1 MFSPVRALFG
11 GGRLWR
17 PEPIC
22 IVGSIAITVIAF
34 AVVTLIRALPTG
46 RAMRDFVGIL
56 DGAYKISQ
64 GLIPH
69 VDFAVP
75 HGAWPL
81 YQAIPVL
88 YLLHRVQPLALYQ
101 FIGWLSILPAAI
113 PIAMRQ
119 SDSWRAVAVLAFVAL
134 ATLIPCTNDYNYD
147 GELSYHAAY
156 NRLGT
161 AFLFLTLVWVLKPV
175 RPSWRQALL
184 VAYMLFMLLATK
196 ITFFVAGL
204 VVLVVYGA
212 LTPFIRSVLWRS
224 VLILAGTLL
233 AIEST
238 TGMVSAYL
246 HDIRA
251 MAATN
256 QGGAVRFALNTAVRY
271 LAALLA
277 AAALLVAVLPS
288 AKAIKVRNS
297 GLTFLRRPL
306 ALGRLYRA
314 PILIVLVVILTVIV
328 ESQNTGSLGF
338 ALLAALPI
346 GALPLAR
353 RSPAFGLAAI
363 VAVSITAVSPW
374 ISNVVF
380 RSLSVITAQLP
391 RGFKDAAVERVIPL
405 TVTVPHTSAIAV
417 DYADIWQAE
426 ADPDNHLSLGTA
438 WLEIAASADSAYFV
452 AQVRLIDEA
461 ITVAQR
467 MNLVSASAHTMTI
480 GDVDYFTRVLGT
492 RSAEGIALWHN
503 QRTFVRPST
512 DKVRAYLRDVDL
524 AFAPHCAQ
532 TEGDVYIVE
541 SFVPALRIDFDRH
554 PLTKCWDAWLRR
566 R

>member
-1 MFSPVRALFG
+1 LFNPVRALYG

-17 PEPIC
+17 PEPIA
-22 IVGSIAITVIAF
+22 IVGSISITVIAF
-34 AVVTLIRALPTG
+34 AVATLIHALPTG
-46 RAMRDFVGIL
+46 RDMRDFVGIL
-56 DGAYKISQ
+56 DGANKISQ

-88 YLLHRVQPLALYQ
+88 WLLHRVQPLALYQ
-101 FIGWLSILPAAI
+101 VIGWLSILPAAI

-134 ATLIPCTNDYNYD
+134 ATLIPCLNEYDYD

-161 AFLFLTLVWVLKPV
+161 AFLFLTLVWVLTPF
-175 RPSWRQALL
+175 RPSWRQVLL
-184 VAYMLFMLLATK
+184 VAYLLFMLLATK

-204 VVLVVYGA
+204 AVLVVYGA
-212 LTPFIRSVLWRS
+212 LTPVIRPVLWRGM
-224 VLILAGTLL
+224 LMLAGALL
-233 AIEST
+233 AIEFT

-251 MAATN
+251 MAAAN
-256 QGGAVRFALNTAVRY
+256 EGGAAHRALTIVVRY

-288 AKAIKVRNS
+288 AKAIKLRNG
-297 GLTFLRRPL
+297 GLAFLRRPV
-306 ALGRLYRA
+306 AVGRLYRA
-314 PILIVLVVILTVIV
+314 PVLIVLVVILTVIL

-353 RSPAFGLAAI
+353 RSPAFGLAAV
-363 VAVSITAVSPW
+363 VAVSITALSPW
-374 ISNVVF
+374 ISSVVF
-380 RSLSVITAQLP
+380 RSLSVMTAQLP

-405 TVTVPHTSAIAV
+405 TVTVPYTAAIAV

-426 ADPDNHLSLGTA
+426 ADPVNHLNLGTA

-461 ITVAQR
+461 IAVAQH

-512 DKVRAYLRDVDL
+512 EKVRAYLRDVDL
-524 AFAPHCAQ
+524 AFAPHCGQ
-532 TEGDVYIVE
+532 SEGDVYIVD

-554 PLTKCWDAWLRR
+554 PLTRCWDAWLRHR
-566 R
+566 